1 MAEIEEDRTSGNDDE
16 ALKRRL
22 IRRIAVAGVLII
34 ILLGGLAVFD
44 ALNEQPAAEKTAA
57 LAPKEPEPTAGE
69 PKAEEKPEA
78 PAEEKAA
85 EKEAEDKEAKAEP
98 AAETKAEPERT
109 ATPTTSVPG
118 GKAIRPLTPPARARP
133 ATVRPSEPVAGG
145 HRPDPAKALA
155 AGKPAEG
162 AVAKHA
168 PASRPLS
175 QGGDA
180 VRGFIL
186 QLGVF
191 NNIANAEEL
200 RAKLEQN
207 GIPSQIEARV
217 QLGPF
222 QTRQEAEVMREKL
235 RALGMETG
243 LLMAVRK

>member
-1 MAEIEEDRTSGNDDE
+1 MAEIREDRMSENEDE

-22 IRRIAVAGVLII
+22 IRRIAVAGVLIV

-44 ALNEQPAAEKTAA
+44 ALNEQPVAEKTAA
-57 LAPKEPEPTAGE
+57 LTPKEPEPPTEE

-78 PAEEKAA
+78 SAEEKTA
-85 EKEAEDKEAKAEP
+85 EKEAEDKEAIAE
-98 AAETKAEPERT
+98 AAAEPERT
-109 ATPTTSVPG
+109 TMPATTLPK
-118 GKAIRPLTPPARARP
+118 GKAAKPLTPPAHARP
-133 ATVRPSEPVAGG
+133 ATVKPSEPVTGDQ
-145 HRPDPAKALA
+145 RPDPARALA
-155 AGKPAEG
+155 GRKPAEG
-162 AVAKHA
+162 TVARHA

-180 VRGFIL
+180 HRAFVL

-191 NNIANAEEL
+191 NNVANAEEL

-222 QTRQEAEVMREKL
+222 QTRQEAEAMRDKL

-243 LLMAVRK
+243 LLLAIRK

>member
-1 MAEIEEDRTSGNDDE
+1 MAEIQEDRTSESDEE
-16 ALKRRL
+16 ALKKRL
-22 IRRIAVAGVLII
+22 IRRMAVAGVLIV

-44 ALNEQPAAEKTAA
+44 ALNEQPVTEKTAA
-57 LAPKEPEPTAGE
+57 LPPKEPEPPAEE

-85 EKEAEDKEAKAEP
+85 EKEAEDKETKVE
-98 AAETKAEPERT
+98 AAADAKAEPERT

-118 GKAIRPLTPPARARP
+118 GKAGRPLTPPAHARP

-145 HRPDPAKALA
+145 QRPDPARALA
-155 AGKPAEG
+155 GRKPAEG
-162 AVAKHA
+162 AVARHA

-175 QGGDA
+175 QAGDA
-180 VRGFIL
+180 NRTFVL

-191 NNIANAEEL
+191 NNVANAEEL

-222 QTRQEAEVMREKL
+222 QTRQEAETMREKL